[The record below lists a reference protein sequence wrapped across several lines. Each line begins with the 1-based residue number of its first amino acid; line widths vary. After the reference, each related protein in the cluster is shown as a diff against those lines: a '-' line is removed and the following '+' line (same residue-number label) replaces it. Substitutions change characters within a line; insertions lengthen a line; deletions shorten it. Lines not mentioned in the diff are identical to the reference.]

1 MINIGGTTNREGV
14 RAQLEHLKTV
24 PAVGEAMTV
33 TKGNSTIERL
43 VPDRICWP
51 RSDQHITPHRTAQQG
66 RRRSGQRSEY
76 GEDRSQ
82 AGSIAIG
89 LSLRGIAS
97 HDSRS
102 SGPIATKHMAAT
114 A

>member
-1 MINIGGTTNREGV
+1 MIDIGGTTNHEGV
-14 RAQLEHLKTV
+14 RAQLDHLNSA

-33 TKGNSTIERL
+33 IQGTSTTERL
-43 VPDRICWP
+43 VPARFGWP
-51 RSDQHITPHRTAQQG
+51 RSDERIMPLRTAQQG
-66 RRRSGQRSEY
+66 RRRSGRRSDY

-82 AGSIAIG
+82 AITVAIG

-102 SGPIATKHMAAT
+102 SGPIAMDLIAAAT
-114 A
+114 